1 MTQRVHNQ
9 HNVKDD
15 WDKGVLC
22 HWGWSICPCAC
33 CQSFRQHIFDRH
45 SSIFSAE
52 VALDKHRMTSSQ
64 RVWQG
69 TKLPQGHWLWPFTD
83 SSLLY
88 TFIRPLSWTCN
99 SLWHGTN
106 YFITIHLLFLPL
118 FFCLWPWGRGSS
130 VRAARDLK
138 SVYHYPG
145 SAWRKLDSSCLSI
158 LQKCRLNS
166 NQTFSLGYQE
176 IYMCWSYI
184 DTCLCNDFLCTSDLL
199 FFVVCFTVRD
209 FFFLNIWK
217 GFSDTLS
224 S

>member
-1 MTQRVHNQ
+1 MEYLPVCVLPEFPPAHFWPSLEHLFSRCCSWQASHDIKSESLTGNQTASRPLAVAVHRLFFA
-9 HNVKDD
+9 V
-15 WDKGVLC
+15 
-22 HWGWSICPCAC
+22 
-33 CQSFRQHIFDRH
+33 HIYTSPF
-45 SSIFSAE
+45 
-52 VALDKHRMTSSQ
+52 LDLQLTLTWYK
-64 RVWQG
+64 
-69 TKLPQGHWLWPFTD
+69 
-83 SSLLY
+83 LLY
-88 TFIRPLSWTCN
+88 HDPLT
-99 SLWHGTN
+99 
-106 YFITIHLLFLPL
+106 FLPL

-158 LQKCRLNS
+158 LQKCSLNS